1 MVRAS
6 FLLSPL
12 LQSSL
17 LPHLP
22 PHLTS
27 LSPGFAI
34 AMVLPTGACLRLF
47 SSRPSSDPANDHP
60 GIFVPT
66 LAFFGPGPS
75 QEVDLPTTAQHAVFL
90 ASSGVSGLTVHGTTG
105 EPALLSRDERRAILT
120 ATREG
125 LDKEGFENLPIV
137 VGCGVSSTYDHLLPL
152 HAVTVFS

>member
-1 MVRAS
+1 M
-6 FLLSPL
+6 LSPL

-22 PHLTS
+22 LHLNS
-27 LSPGFAI
+27 LSPDFVI
-34 AMVLPTGACLRLF
+34 AMVLPTGACSRIF
-47 SSRPSSDPANDHP
+47 SSRPSTDPADGHP

-66 LAFFGPGPS
+66 LAFFESGPS

-90 ASSGVSGLTVHGTTG
+90 ANSGVAGLTVHGTTG

-137 VGCGVSSTYDHLLPL
+137 VGCGVSSTYVPL
-152 HAVTVFS
+152 VPLCAMTVFG